1 MCLQACIGQL
11 LITIVRYGCRCAQH
25 QLVNTAA
32 PGDDAFIT
40 RRKRANE
47 AQQCAVAALALVFL
61 LVPTI
66 DSVVVR
72 AASKKGRK
80 QQLRRVGAVA
90 TGSADNTD
98 RLHDH
103 IGYRLRIG
111 NHDHV

>member
-47 AQQCAVAALALVFL
+47 TQQCAVAALALVFL

-72 AASKKGRK
+72 AASKRQETATQASRCGRH
-80 QQLRRVGAVA
+80 
-90 TGSADNTD
+90 
-98 RLHDH
+98 RLS
-103 IGYRLRIG
+103 
-111 NHDHV
+111 